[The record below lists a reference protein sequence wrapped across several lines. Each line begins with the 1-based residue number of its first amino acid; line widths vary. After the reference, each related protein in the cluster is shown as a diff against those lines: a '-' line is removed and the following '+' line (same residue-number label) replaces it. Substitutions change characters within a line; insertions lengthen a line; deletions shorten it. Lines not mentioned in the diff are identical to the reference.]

1 MAPDNHNLMDELRL
15 PESGAVEY
23 LYTQFRK
30 SSSRAVEAAGGSH
43 ADGNTFFRI
52 AVIHTCT
59 LASQSLLPQP
69 TDFEAFLS
77 ELSTAHFRDWASER
91 NQYLNTPEIAP
102 SEAIPDEVA
111 RTHLRKLVRARRQW
125 QKLDEKC
132 RTEVESAALANI
144 SLNRSACTNVY
155 LKSLPELLL
164 PADNNNAL
172 PREAREAL
180 TDPLFKRVCEIVDR
194 QESNTAL
201 NQRAAKPAERRRNRL
216 IAAAVLLAATS
227 IALWTYLSAPKP
239 AEDIFNENYT
249 PPRSIL
255 EDKAGRAARD
265 SVAGTVPGACEQV
278 LEDADVYFKE
288 KKWEEV
294 IGTLILMA
302 DNENDVCKSDALFY
316 MAIAGL
322 QLENPELTLECLSK
336 ISDIDRYGEDLYWYQ
351 ALAFVKIAA
360 ERPGKRSLARK
371 AVERARS
378 NTVIPERKIQA
389 EKMLSELSD

>member
-69 TDFEAFLS
+69 TDFEAVLS

-132 RTEVESAALANI
+132 RTEVESAALANV
-144 SLNRSACTNVY
+144 SLSRSACTNVY
-155 LKSLPELLL
+155 LKSLPILLL
-164 PADNNNAL
+164 
-172 PREAREAL
+172 
-180 TDPLFKRVCEIVDR
+180 T
-194 QESNTAL
+194 
-201 NQRAAKPAERRRNRL
+201 
-216 IAAAVLLAATS
+216 
-227 IALWTYLSAPKP
+227 
-239 AEDIFNENYT
+239 
-249 PPRSIL
+249 
-255 EDKAGRAARD
+255 
-265 SVAGTVPGACEQV
+265 
-278 LEDADVYFKE
+278 
-288 KKWEEV
+288 
-294 IGTLILMA
+294 
-302 DNENDVCKSDALFY
+302 
-316 MAIAGL
+316 
-322 QLENPELTLECLSK
+322 
-336 ISDIDRYGEDLYWYQ
+336 
-351 ALAFVKIAA
+351 
-360 ERPGKRSLARK
+360 
-371 AVERARS
+371 
-378 NTVIPERKIQA
+378 
-389 EKMLSELSD
+389 

>member
-23 LYTQFRK
+23 LYSKFRK
-30 SSSRAVEAAGGSH
+30 RSSRAVEAAGGSH

-52 AVIHTCT
+52 AVIQTCM
-59 LASQSLLPQP
+59 LANQNMLPES
-69 TDFEAFLS
+69 TDFDTFLS
-77 ELSTAHFRDWASER
+77 ALSTAHFRDWASER
-91 NQYLNTPEIAP
+91 NQYTDTAGITPNEL
-102 SEAIPDEVA
+102 IPDA
-111 RTHLRKLVRARRQW
+111 ASRAHLRRLVRARRQW

-132 RTEVESAALANI
+132 RHEVATAAALEVNFKD
-144 SLNRSACTNVY
+144 SACLGIY
-155 LKSLPELLL
+155 LKSVPELLPPDDKASL
-164 PADNNNAL
+164 PPD
-172 PREAREAL
+172 ARMAL
-180 TDPLFKRVCEIVDR
+180 TNPLFKRVCDMVDQ
-194 QESNTAL
+194 QESCTAL
-201 NQRAAKPAERRRNRL
+201 NQRAAKPAEKRRNRL
-216 IAAAVLLAATS
+216 IAGAVLLTATS

-249 PPRSIL
+249 PPQSIL
-255 EDKAGRAARD
+255 EDKAERAARD
-265 SVAGTVPGACEQV
+265 SVAGTVPEVCEQV

-378 NTVIPERKIQA
+378 NTVIPERKVQA
-389 EKMLSELSD
+389 EKMLSELGD

>member
-52 AVIHTCT
+52 AVIQTCM
-59 LASQSLLPQP
+59 LANQNMLPES
-69 TDFEAFLS
+69 TDFDTFLS
-77 ELSTAHFRDWASER
+77 ALSTAHFRDWASER
-91 NQYLNTPEIAP
+91 NQYTDTAGITPNEL
-102 SEAIPDEVA
+102 IPDA
-111 RTHLRKLVRARRQW
+111 ASRAHLRRLVRARRQW

-132 RTEVESAALANI
+132 RHEVATAA
-144 SLNRSACTNVY
+144 SLEVNFKDSACLGIY
-155 LKSLPELLL
+155 LKSVPELLPPDDKASL
-164 PADNNNAL
+164 PPD
-172 PREAREAL
+172 ARMAL
-180 TDPLFKRVCEIVDR
+180 TNPLFKRVCDMVDQ
-194 QESNTAL
+194 QESYTAL
-201 NQRAAKPAERRRNRL
+201 NQRAAKPAEKRRNRL
-216 IAAAVLLAATS
+216 IAGAVLLTATS

-255 EDKAGRAARD
+255 EDKAERAARD
-265 SVAGTVPGACEQV
+265 SVAGTVPEVCEQV

-302 DNENDVCKSDALFY
+302 DNENDMCKSDALFY

-389 EKMLSELSD
+389 EKMLSELGE

>member
-52 AVIHTCT
+52 AVIQTCM
-59 LASQSLLPQP
+59 LANQNMLPES
-69 TDFEAFLS
+69 TDFDNFLS
-77 ELSTAHFRDWASER
+77 TLSTAHFRDWASER
-91 NQYLNTPEIAP
+91 NQYTDTAGITPNEL
-102 SEAIPDEVA
+102 IPDA
-111 RTHLRKLVRARRQW
+111 ASRAHLRRLVRARRQW

-132 RTEVESAALANI
+132 RHEVATAA
-144 SLNRSACTNVY
+144 SLEVNFKDSACLGIY
-155 LKSLPELLL
+155 LKSVPELLPPDDKASL
-164 PADNNNAL
+164 PPD
-172 PREAREAL
+172 ARMAL
-180 TDPLFKRVCEIVDR
+180 TNPLFKRVCDMVDQ
-194 QESNTAL
+194 QESYTAL
-201 NQRAAKPAERRRNRL
+201 NQRAAKPAEKRRNRL
-216 IAAAVLLAATS
+216 IAGAVLLTATS

-255 EDKAGRAARD
+255 EDKTERAARD
-265 SVAGTVPGACEQV
+265 SVAGTVPEVCVQV

-302 DNENDVCKSDALFY
+302 DNENDMCKSDALFY

-389 EKMLSELSD
+389 EKMLSELGD